1 MRLRHSCIEKQQR
14 HYAIQRQC
22 VATMENGQIDA
33 QSLSDCE
40 ENDTNMLDT
49 SRKKGKGSSKA
60 PMAKGSDEYLRKR
73 ARNNE
78 AVRKSRVKS
87 KKKIEETQLR
97 VNMLSKENSELKT
110 KVTLLTKELNVLR
123 SLFANGGITIP
134 EHVTVEKT
142 LEVDTEASCSL
153 TAVKSEPN
161 DDGEK

>member
-1 MRLRHSCIEKQQR
+1 M
-14 HYAIQRQC
+14 
-22 VATMENGQIDA
+22 MENGQIDA

-40 ENDTNMLDT
+40 QNETTMLDT
-49 SRKKGKGSSKA
+49 SRKKGKGSNKA
-60 PMAKGSDEYLRKR
+60 VTKGSDEYLRKR

-97 VNMLSKENSELKT
+97 VNMLTKENGELKT

-123 SLFANGGITIP
+123 SLFANGGLTIP

-142 LEVDTEASCSL
+142 LEINTEPSGS
-153 TAVKSEPN
+153 TTIKSETS
-161 DDGEK
+161 DQDIASDM

>member
-22 VATMENGQIDA
+22 VATMEEEQVDA
-33 QSLSDCE
+33 QSLSDCDQ
-40 ENDTNMLDT
+40 NDTDMVDT
-49 SRKKGKGSSKA
+49 SRKKGKGASKTTA
-60 PMAKGSDEYLRKR
+60 AKGSDEYLRKR

-97 VNMLSKENSELKT
+97 VNLLSKENSELKT

-134 EHVTVEKT
+134 ENVTVEKT
-142 LEVDTEASCSL
+142 LEVDTEPSCSV
-153 TAVKSEPN
+153 TIKSEGN
-161 DDGEK
+161 GDI

>member
-1 MRLRHSCIEKQQR
+1 
-14 HYAIQRQC
+14 
-22 VATMENGQIDA
+22 MENGELDA

-40 ENDTNMLDT
+40 ENDTDMLDT
-49 SRKKGKGSSKA
+49 SKKKGKGSSKTMV
-60 PMAKGSDEYLRKR
+60 PKGTDEYVRKR

-97 VNMLSKENSELKT
+97 VNMLSQENSELKT

-142 LEVDTEASCSL
+142 LEVDTEPSCSV
-153 TAVKSEPN
+153 TVKSETN
-161 DDGEK
+161 DGEA

>member
-1 MRLRHSCIEKQQR
+1 
-14 HYAIQRQC
+14 
-22 VATMENGQIDA
+22 MENGELDA
-33 QSLSDCE
+33 QSLSGCE
-40 ENDTNMLDT
+40 ENDTDMLDT
-49 SRKKGKGSSKA
+49 SKKKGKGSSKTTV
-60 PMAKGSDEYLRKR
+60 PKGTDEYLRKR

-97 VNMLSKENSELKT
+97 VNMLSQENSDLKT

-142 LEVDTEASCSL
+142 LEVDTEPSCSV
-153 TAVKSEPN
+153 TVKSETN
-161 DDGEK
+161 DGEA